1 MTKTLTEQWRE
12 GTLPEGY
19 YYTKS
24 INILDKERIMI
35 DYYIP
40 ALHHFEIMPSE
51 YVKEVIVEAPSYDE
65 YKQLVS
71 KTDQLEKRLE
81 VSEKEHYRT
90 LEQLRIA
97 TGALREYANCK
108 PTEWMSCVTAD
119 KALKEM
125 EGVK

>member
-1 MTKTLTEQWRE
+1 MTKTLTEQWKNGKIKE
-12 GTLPEGY
+12 GFY
-19 YYTKS
+19 YVHFCTGEIVYRHLSGNKP
-24 INILDKERIMI
+24 DKEFIE
-35 DYYIP
+35 
-40 ALHHFEIMPSE
+40 LGCFQEILAS
-51 YVKEVIVEAPSYDE
+51 VPSYDE
-65 YKQLVS
+65 YKQLIS